1 MNRSLTIA
9 GAAIALAG
17 GSMACAEL
25 HAEEWLDRLDDA
37 LTVSAWNNQVRT
49 RLSGL
54 VDLEAYHFEGEP
66 PGLIDTSR
74 VNFAAPRLT
83 LLLDSQVGSHVYVFA
98 QARLDRGFDPGDF
111 GTRFRLT
118 EYAVRL
124 NPEIDGPLTLQLGK
138 AATVIG
144 NWVPRHL
151 SWENPFITAPL
162 PYENV
167 TAIYDR
173 EAPLSKDDFLHGPA
187 ERKYE
192 YIPAIWGPV
201 YATGG
206 SVAYRAGDFDLAA
219 EIKNAALSSRPSV
232 WDLTRSGLDQ
242 PTFSGRIGYRPGVSW
257 NLGLSASTGAYMT
270 PESIPTLPAG
280 PRYGD
285 YRQTLIGQ
293 DVGFAWHH
301 WQLWAEAYEVRFEVP
316 RVGNADLLVWYAEAK
331 YKFSTCWFAAVRWN
345 QEQFATV
352 DDGAGGREQWGSNL
366 WRTEFALGFRPS
378 AHTQI
383 KLQYS
388 VQRTYSG
395 PAESSQ
401 TLAAQ
406 FTLRF

>member
-1 MNRSLTIA
+1 MNRRLSIA
-9 GAAIALAG
+9 GAAIAVAG
-17 GSMACAEL
+17 ASLACAPV
-25 HAEEWLDRLDDA
+25 HAEDWLDRLDDV
-37 LTVSAWNNQVRT
+37 LTVSAWDNQVRT

-54 VDLEAYHFEGEP
+54 VDLEAYHFDGEP
-66 PGLIDTSR
+66 PGIIDTSR

-83 LLLDSQVGSHVYVFA
+83 LLLDSQVGSHMYGFA

-124 NPEIDGPLTLQLGK
+124 NPEVDGPLTLQLGK

-167 TAIYDR
+167 TALYDG
-173 EAPLSKDDFLHGPA
+173 EAPLSKDDFLHGPR

-206 SVAYRAGDFDLAA
+206 SVAYRAGNVDLAA
-219 EIKNAALSSRPSV
+219 EIKNAALSSRPEV
-232 WDLTRSGLDQ
+232 WDLTRSSLDH
-242 PTFSGRIGYRPGVSW
+242 PTFSGRLGYHPGVSW
-257 NLGLSASTGAYMT
+257 NLGLSASSGAYMQ
-270 PESIPTLPAG
+270 PAAVATLPADT
-280 PRYGD
+280 RYSD

-293 DVGFAWHH
+293 DAGFAWHH

-316 RVGNADLLVWYAEAK
+316 RVGNADLLVWYVEAK
-331 YKFSTCWFAAVRWN
+331 YKFSTCWFAALRWN
-345 QEQFATV
+345 QEHFATV
-352 DDGAGGREQWGSNL
+352 ENNAGGREQWGSNL
-366 WRTEFALGFRPS
+366 WRTEAALGFRPS

-388 VQRTYSG
+388 VQHTYSG